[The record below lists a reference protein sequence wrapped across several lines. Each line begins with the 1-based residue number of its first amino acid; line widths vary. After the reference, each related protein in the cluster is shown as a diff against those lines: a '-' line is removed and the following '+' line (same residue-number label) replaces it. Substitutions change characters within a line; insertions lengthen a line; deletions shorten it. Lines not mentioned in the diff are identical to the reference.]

1 MECFICTER
10 NPEPIHLGCAC
21 RSDSG
26 FAHVDCVAKFRR
38 ASPMMGR
45 RCPTCAQNMTGR
57 MLHHLNAYFTGEGEL
72 VCHIQALAEQLIAHN
87 IPIVRRPILDQTC
100 LRVPLPNGPHPALSV
115 AACKPCDGT
124 QEHFFRAMLV
134 DANDRVVIS
143 SGTTFVTTDMP
154 ALLAYIQSNLGRTPG
169 SEPLA

>member
-1 MECFICTER
+1 
-10 NPEPIHLGCAC
+10 
-21 RSDSG
+21 
-26 FAHVDCVAKFRR
+26 
-38 ASPMMGR
+38 
-45 RCPTCAQNMTGR
+45 

-87 IPIVRRPILDQTC
+87 IPMARRPILDQTC

-115 AACKPCDGT
+115 AACRPCDGT

-169 SEPLA
+169 SESPA